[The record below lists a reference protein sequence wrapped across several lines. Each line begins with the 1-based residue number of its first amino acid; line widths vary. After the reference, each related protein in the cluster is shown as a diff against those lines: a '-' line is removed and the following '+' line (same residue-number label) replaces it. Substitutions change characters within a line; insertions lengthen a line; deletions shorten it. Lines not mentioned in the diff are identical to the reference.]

1 MGIFGKI
8 INDILWNL
16 NTSILSFT
24 LHRVTGIALVLF
36 LFLHIWTLSAVF
48 QGVESFEKA
57 VNKFNNPLGHA
68 MEYTL
73 FLAVALHLL
82 NGLRVTLVELLALAP
97 QQEKLLWAG
106 LVVLGV
112 MGLYGV
118 ILIF

>member
-1 MGIFGKI
+1 MGTLGKI
-8 INDILWNL
+8 IDDLLWNL
-16 NTSILSFT
+16 NTSLLSFT

-48 QGVESFEKA
+48 QGPASFETAIK
-57 VNKFNNPLGHA
+57 KFDNPLGHA

-82 NGLRVTLVELLALAP
+82 NGLRITMVELLALAP
-97 QQEKLLWAG
+97 QQEKLLWGG
-106 LVVLGV
+106 LIVLGI